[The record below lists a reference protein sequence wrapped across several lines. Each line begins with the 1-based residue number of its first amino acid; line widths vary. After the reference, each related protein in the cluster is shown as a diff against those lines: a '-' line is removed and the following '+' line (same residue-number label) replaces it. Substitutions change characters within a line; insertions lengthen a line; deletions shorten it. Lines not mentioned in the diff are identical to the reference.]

1 MTDHYGLTDAEHAK
15 YALAVLSVFAAAD
28 CHEGVI
34 WHVRD
39 NRVFFSAMCSD
50 TFAWGTADAEPIEP
64 ADIPLLDKCF
74 ADLDAIGGVA
84 LCYVPE
90 LYASRKRGTRPM
102 NRWMSK
108 ILRDDDPADNAVRPL
123 FEECG
128 PPRESVFGA
137 P

>member
-1 MTDHYGLTDAEHAK
+1 MTEHHGLTDHEHAL
-15 YALAVLSVFAAAD
+15 YTIAVLRTFADAD

-50 TFAWGTADAEPIEP
+50 TFAWGSADAEPIDP
-64 ADIPLLDKCF
+64 ADLPLLDKCF
-74 ADLDAIGGVA
+74 TDLDAIGGIA
-84 LCYVPE
+84 LCHLPE

-102 NRWMSK
+102 NRWMTK
-108 ILRDDDPADNAVRPL
+108 ILRGDDPNDNAVRPL
-123 FEECG
+123 FEAAG